1 MSQSPGTVY
10 IVDDDASV
18 RRAATRL
25 LFAAGFKALA
35 FETAQEFLEYP
46 CPETPSCLVLDV
58 QMPGLTGIELQ
69 EQLAG
74 YQPAIPIVFITGHG
88 DIPTSVK
95 AIKAGATDFLSKP
108 VDTESLLSAVRQ
120 AIGQHTQALQRAA
133 ALAETRSGVHS
144 LTDRERQV
152 MELVVTGMLN
162 KRIAAQLGITEATVK
177 VHRGRVMQKMKVDSV
192 VELVRIHDALR
203 MVSHPPIRP

>member
-1 MSQSPGTVY
+1 MSEQPGTVY

-18 RRAATRL
+18 RRAAARL
-25 LFAAGFKALA
+25 LSAAGFQALT
-35 FETAQEFLEYP
+35 FETAQEFLEFP
-46 CPETPSCLVLDV
+46 CIKPPCCLLLDV

-74 YQPAIPIVFITGHG
+74 CQPALPIVFITGHG

-108 VDTESLLSAVRQ
+108 VDAESLLSAIRQ
-120 AIGQHTQALQRAA
+120 ALSQHTEAMQRAA
-133 ALAETRSGVHS
+133 ALAETRSGVNS

-162 KRIAAQLGITEATVK
+162 KRIAAKLGITEATVK
-177 VHRGRVMQKMKVDSV
+177 VHRGRVMQKLKVDSV
-192 VELVRIHDALR
+192 VELVRLHDRLQAG
-203 MVSHPPIRP
+203 